1 MPKKSRDQLGQ
12 EMKAELVRRMK
23 QVGIQPQIIYAYE
36 KCEFLVTE
44 MNRHL
49 IDAEQMA
56 EWEAAIDEYFEL
68 HGDDDRAK
76 SDGE

>member
-1 MPKKSRDQLGQ
+1 
-12 EMKAELVRRMK
+12 MK

-56 EWEAAIDEYFEL
+56 EWEGRSMSISSCTVMTTEPSRMGNSAA
-68 HGDDDRAK
+68 
-76 SDGE
+76 S